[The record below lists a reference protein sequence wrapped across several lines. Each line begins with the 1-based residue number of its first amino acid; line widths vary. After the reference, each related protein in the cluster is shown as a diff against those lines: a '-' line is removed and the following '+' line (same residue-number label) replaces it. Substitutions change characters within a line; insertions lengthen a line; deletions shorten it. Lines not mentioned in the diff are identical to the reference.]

1 MPNNFKVKTSGSIG
15 GTAHTIYTC
24 PASTQTTVI
33 GLNLANILT
42 TGITANVLL
51 ENADSDNINIIKN
64 APIPSGSALAPIG
77 GTQKLVME
85 AGDIL
90 KVSSSD
96 SASID
101 CALSVLE
108 VS

>member
-1 MPNNFKVKTSGSIG
+1 MVKKLL
-15 GTAHTIYTC
+15 
-24 PASTQTTVI
+24 TV
-33 GLNLANILT
+33 LVEAKLSCDKPRPSAPP
-42 TGITANVLL
+42 
-51 ENADSDNINIIKN
+51 SDLCNNINIIKN
-64 APIPSGSALAPIG
+64 APIPTGSALAPIG

-85 AGDIL
+85 AGDLL

>member
-1 MPNNFKVKTSGSIG
+1 MPNNFKVKTSVSIG
-15 GTAHTIYTC
+15 TSAHTIYVC
-24 PASTQTTVI
+24 PTGTQTTVI

-42 TGITANVLL
+42 TGITATVAF
-51 ENADSDNINIIKN
+51 ENADSDDISIIKN
-64 APIPSGSALAPIG
+64 APIPSGSALAPVG

-85 AGDIL
+85 AGDLL
-90 KVSSSD
+90 KVTSSD
-96 SASID
+96 ASSID

>member
-15 GTAHTIYTC
+15 TSPHTVYTC
-24 PASTQTTVI
+24 PTGTQTTVI

-42 TGITANVLL
+42 TGITATVAF
-51 ENADSDNINIIKN
+51 ENADSDDISIIKN

-85 AGDIL
+85 AGDLL

-96 SASID
+96 ASSVD
-101 CALSVLE
+101 CAISVLE

>member
-15 GTAHTIYTC
+15 TSAGTIYTC
-24 PASTQTTVI
+24 PSSTQTTVI

-51 ENADSDNINIIKN
+51 ENADGDNINIIKN

-90 KVSSSD
+90 KVSSSNA
-96 SASID
+96 SSID

>member
-1 MPNNFKVKTSGSIG
+1 MPNNFRVKTSGSIG
-15 GTAHTIYTC
+15 TSEDTIYTC
-24 PASTQTTVI
+24 PSSTQTTVI

-51 ENADSDNINIIKN
+51 ENADGDNINIIKN

-90 KVSSSD
+90 KVSSSNA
-96 SASID
+96 SSID

>member
-15 GTAHTIYTC
+15 ATAHTVYTC
-24 PASTQTTVI
+24 PTGTQTTVI

-42 TGITANVLL
+42 TGITANVLF
-51 ENADSDNINIIKN
+51 ENADSDNISIIKN
-64 APIPSGSALAPIG
+64 APIPTGSALPPIG

-85 AGDIL
+85 AGDLL

-96 SASID
+96 ASSVD
-101 CALSVLE
+101 CAISVLE

>member
-1 MPNNFKVKTSGSIG
+1 MPNNFRVKTSGSIG

-42 TGITANVLL
+42 TGVTANVLL
-51 ENADSDNINIIKN
+51 ENADSDNIHIIKS
-64 APIPSGSALAPIG
+64 APIPTGSALAPIG

-90 KVSSSD
+90 KVSASD
-96 SASID
+96 SVSID
-101 CALSVLE
+101 CALSILE